1 MRDLAVLHDGF
12 DTGDDG
18 IAALKHFAAVSGQ
31 VRLTLSCVDEQ
42 RIDGVGSQLDMGRET
57 GAAYAHQ
64 AAVLHGSHQAGF
76 VGDRRWYAGRVDGLL
91 AVGLDGNGSGH
102 AAVDHAHR
110 GNILYRAGYAGINAG
125 TDKAAGLAD
134 ESTNHNGVAFFD
146 DGLGRGT
153 DVHRHGN
160 NDMLRRRH
168 LDGGQPG
175 SRFRMGHIRA
185 FGGAFQGFEQ
195 AISPILVW
203 HSGRVNAPAVP

>member
-1 MRDLAVLHDGF
+1 MRVP
-12 DTGDDG
+12 T
-18 IAALKHFAAVSGQ
+18 ITVSP
-31 VRLTLSCVDEQ
+31 
-42 RIDGVGSQLDMGRET
+42 
-57 GAAYAHQ
+57 
-64 AAVLHGSHQAGF
+64 
-76 VGDRRWYAGRVDGLL
+76 
-91 AVGLDGNGSGH
+91 
-102 AAVDHAHR
+102 
-110 GNILYRAGYAGINAG
+110 
-125 TDKAAGLAD
+125 
-134 ESTNHNGVAFFD
+134 FD

-203 HSGRVNAPAVP
+203 HSERVNAPAVP